1 MTVYPD
7 RAPLGRPSFGR
18 PSLPL
23 PVSPTTDSASAPHA
37 NPLAWARRLRTDRT
51 LRRMSA
57 TEDRAVHRLGRDW
70 HVIEWPQLPELARSA
85 SGEPGKPKQP
95 PAMGFIAIGP
105 GGIFSVSLAQHGRS
119 RVLIAGDVVQIG
131 GRRPPYISQARRDAK
146 RVAKAMS
153 AAIGQDVK
161 VFAVLA
167 FLGAG
172 PISVNGLPK
181 ECIITSFRELDRVLE
196 STGQRISPMTAEKL
210 SQVARNPAI
219 WANQPSPG
227 ASGYTWHPDGGAP
240 GDKGTPRG

>member
-7 RAPLGRPSFGR
+7 RAPLGRPTFGR
-18 PSLPL
+18 PAQ
-23 PVSPTTDSASAPHA
+23 PVSPSTDVAPA
-37 NPLAWARRLRTDRT
+37 PRVSPLAWARQRRTDRA
-51 LRRMSA
+51 LRLMSA
-57 TEDRAVHRLGRDW
+57 TEDRAIHRLGRDW
-70 HVIEWPQLPELARSA
+70 HVIEWPHLPELARTSG
-85 SGEPGKPKQP
+85 GEPGKPKQP
-95 PAMGFIAIGP
+95 PAMGFMAIGP

-146 RVAKAMS
+146 RVAKAIS

-167 FLGAG
+167 FLGSG

-181 ECIITSFRELDRVLE
+181 ECIVTSFRELDRVLE
-196 STGQRISPMTAEKL
+196 STGSRISHATAAKL

-219 WANQPSPG
+219 WVNQPYPG
-227 ASGYTWHPDGGAP
+227 ASGYTWHPEGSAP
-240 GDKGTPRG
+240 GDKGTQRG